1 MSAQPSI
8 KGSLFIRAAE
18 DVLKLVSAGTL
29 ARGELERWLR
39 PIDVTLLH
47 QPLIPSSWYD
57 VGAYGRLLELLKE
70 VEGEGKNEYLRER
83 GARSA
88 ELLRKAGQYQQME
101 YLNRTQAAQEKD
113 PRARVLAF
121 GRDLRLITTM
131 FGSLLNFGRQQVK
144 EDPEH
149 ADRYLMEYV
158 DVAPYPEGLCWT
170 TDGFVNRISK
180 PRGEPDLWTWERP
193 VPDVIVFRMTHSI

>member
-1 MSAQPSI
+1 MPSQPSI
-8 KGSLFIRAAE
+8 KGSVFTRAVE
-18 DVLKLVSAGTL
+18 DILKLVSAGAL
-29 ARGELERWLR
+29 ARGELRRWLH
-39 PIDVTLLH
+39 PTDVALLD
-47 QPLIPSSWYD
+47 QPVISSSWYD
-57 VGAYGRLLELLKE
+57 VQVYGRLLELLRD
-70 VEGEGKNEYLRER
+70 VEGAGRNEYLRER

-101 YLNRTQAAQEKD
+101 YLNRTQAAQQTD

-131 FGSLLNFGRQQVK
+131 FGSLLNFGRLQVK
-144 EDPEH
+144 DDPEH
-149 ADRYLMEYV
+149 VDRYVMEYV

-180 PRGEPDLWTWERP
+180 PREQPDLWGWERP
-193 VPDVIVFRMTHSI
+193 VPDLIVFRMTRSI